1 MSTSDSQPDSQS
13 EAKAK
18 VAATRA
24 QLESTLDSI
33 EDKFN
38 VPQRASEIGAQ
49 VKASYERNRAPWI
62 AGAAAVAVAV
72 VGLVAWAL
80 SSDD

>member
-1 MSTSDSQPDSQS
+1 MSDAQS
-13 EAKAK
+13 K

-24 QLESTLDSI
+24 KLESTLDSI

-38 VPQRASEIGAQ
+38 VPQRASELTEQ
-49 VKASYERNRAPWI
+49 VKVSFEKNPVPWI
-62 AGAAAVAVAV
+62 VAAAAVAVGV
-72 VGLVAWAL
+72 VGLIAWAL

>member
-1 MSTSDSQPDSQS
+1 MSLPDAQS
-13 EAKAK
+13 N

-24 QLESTLDSI
+24 KLESTLDSI

-38 VPQRASEIGAQ
+38 VPKRASEISDQ
-49 VKASYERNRAPWI
+49 VKGSFEKNPVPWI
-62 AGAAAVAVAV
+62 VVAAAVAVGV